1 MVLVSTT
8 DRRRLYEF
16 LLSEGVFCCK
26 KDNSGKHEIL
36 GIRNLECFLVMRS
49 LRSRKFVTEV
59 FNWQWHYYTLNNE
72 GIKFCRDV
80 LGLPETI
87 IPQSRKLDN
96 KEKTE
101 EIADD
106 QQAEDTERPR
116 GRGGRGGRG
125 RGENRGGRGSGEGF
139 RGRGRGRGQQA

>member
-1 MVLVSTT
+1 MVLVSTLN
-8 DRRRLYEF
+8 RRKLYEF

-26 KDNSGKHEIL
+26 KDTTGSHEIL

-59 FNWQWHYYTLNNE
+59 FNWQWHYYSLNNE
-72 GIKFCRDV
+72 GIKFCREV

-87 IPQSRKLDN
+87 IPQSRKLDFN
-96 KEKTE
+96 KTE
-101 EIADD
+101 EVADE
-106 QQAEDTERPR
+106 QQAEEGESRP
-116 GRGGRGGRG
+116 RGGRG
-125 RGENRGGRGSGEGF
+125 RGRGRGEGRPGRGSGEM